1 MLSGTYIYGVDRK
14 GRVVMPSQFRALLGV
29 PFVLTRAP
37 GNCLLAV
44 SEPQWDTLVERY
56 KESVLFR
63 GYYLSAAVKCQVDD
77 HTSRFLIPHML
88 RDYAEIRPMDEVA
101 ISGIGRA
108 VQVAQRQRWEQH
120 VQSGSFPSLGQ
131 LDLQL
136 DVPRPT
142 ETQPFHQKIV
152 RPMGLPVVRCSGR
165 MHARAVRR
173 LVATVLKLF
182 EERPPVVI
190 LDVRETGETHPAMGL
205 VHAMTRVARAEA
217 GAPLWVVCEGE
228 LPADEGVSFFKNL
241 EDLFLRLEELGPGR
255 RRRPDAR
262 QADDD
267 GLDLAADA

>member
-14 GRVVMPSQFRALLGV
+14 GRVVMPSQFRTLLGV

-44 SEPQWDTLVERY
+44 SELQWDTLVERY

-63 GYYLSAAVKCQVDD
+63 GYYLSAAVKCHVDD

-120 VQSGSFPSLGQ
+120 VQAGSFPSLGQ

-142 ETQPFHQKIV
+142 ETQSFQQKIV
-152 RPMGLPVVRCSGR
+152 RPMGLPVVRCTGR
-165 MHARAVRR
+165 LHARAVRR
-173 LVATVLKLF
+173 LVATVLKLL
-182 EERPPVVI
+182 EEHPPVVV

-205 VHAMTRVARAEA
+205 VQALTRPARLERKT
-217 GAPLWVVCEGE
+217 PLWVVCEGE
-228 LPADEGVSFFKNL
+228 LPPDDGVAFFRNL
-241 EDLFLRLEELGPGR
+241 EDLFLRLEELGPR
-255 RRRPDAR
+255 RRRRAEPGDAE
-262 QADDD
+262 A
-267 GLDLAADA
+267 GLGLAADA